1 MEHRGQS
8 KIGRLPYQLRHEV
21 NLRIRDGMPYSRII
35 AWLKEQG
42 CEEVFSEQN
51 FTNWYQS
58 ANGYGKWER
67 EQTRLCEMQA
77 RREFA
82 ERLVSDN
89 QGTQVHEAAL
99 QIATSQIYEVL
110 SEYNLDNLSTLLEVE
125 PERYADLVNALAK
138 LSKGALDIRKYQ
150 EQVAERKR
158 AIQDELAKVKAG
170 NNALTAQTIE
180 AIEAQLKL
188 L

>member
-21 NLRIRDGMPYSRII
+21 NLRIRDGMPYVRII

-67 EQTRLCEMQA
+67 EQARLIEMQS

-82 ERLVSDN
+82 ERLVKDN
-89 QGTQVHEAAL
+89 DGTKVHEAAL

-110 SEYNLDNLSTLLEVE
+110 SEYNLDNLHTLLEVE
-125 PERYADLVNALAK
+125 PENYSKLVNGLAR
-138 LSKGALDIRKYQ
+138 LSKGALDIQKYQ

-158 AIQDELAKVKAG
+158 AIEAALKTRDDKGGLAPE
-170 NNALTAQTIE
+170 TIE
-180 AIEAQLKL
+180 RIERELKL